1 MKTVDMDSVPPQR
14 PRKPSGGSS
23 GGLPRRLDPKRLL
36 GPLLVFAA
44 MIGVM
49 LAVTGRM
56 GLRSISHDQVAVK
69 VNYLN
74 GSRQVITTP
83 GFQIYL
89 PVVQEIFTFDRTPQK
104 FLMEGQKTV
113 GHNHVPYLTVRAKD
127 GSNFWFESLEIQY
140 ALIPDMVGTVL
151 EDSGSGEG
159 FKHDWIRGYARSVLR
174 DEFGKYSAVEV
185 ADPSNYQAAR
195 IECTSRL
202 NQLLEPHGVVVID
215 VITPK
220 PRFDGE
226 YEHAIEER
234 KVAEQD
240 VERLREEEK
249 RLLNERERR
258 LAAVDKEKSIQEQ
271 AMLGELQQ
279 KLKEAERQAI
289 QTRLAADEYSVKRK
303 AEGEA
308 LRDERVAEAVGRR
321 DAYEKEAQ
329 GIRDRA
335 LALEKR
341 GEVVVRE
348 AIIEKLGGIRFTF
361 LPYSRDSQPMRIE
374 HTNFPTAEGTQPR

>member
-1 MKTVDMDSVPPQR
+1 MKTVDMDSVPPPR

-23 GGLPRRLDPKRLL
+23 GGSPRRVDPKRLL

-49 LAVTGRM
+49 LAVSGRM

-83 GFQIYL
+83 GFQVYL
-89 PVVQEIFTFDRTPQK
+89 PIVQEIFTFDRTPQK
-104 FLMEGQKTV
+104 FLMEGQKTL
-113 GHNHVPYLTVRAKD
+113 GHNHVPYLNVRAKD

-140 ALIPDMVGTVL
+140 ALIPEKVGRVL
-151 EDSGSGEG
+151 EDSGAGDG

-195 IECTSRL
+195 IECTARL
-202 NQLLEPHGVVVID
+202 NALLEPHGVIVID

-220 PRFDGE
+220 PRFDSE
-226 YEHAIEER
+226 YETAIEER

-249 RLLNERERR
+249 RLLNERDRR
-258 LAAVDKEKSIQEQ
+258 LAGVDKEKSIQEQ
-271 AMLGELQQ
+271 SMLGELQQ

-289 QTRLAADEYSVKRK
+289 QTRLAADEYAVKRR

-321 DAYEKEAQ
+321 VAYAKEAQ
-329 GIRDRA
+329 GIKDRA

-341 GEVVVRE
+341 GDVVVRE
-348 AIIEKLGGIRFTF
+348 AIIEKLAGIRFT
-361 LPYSRDSQPMRIE
+361 LVPYSRDPQPTRLE
-374 HTNFPTAEGTQPR
+374 HSGIQALVGGEKQ